1 MNLFNALPIYLLVL
15 VRLASFFVTMPIF
28 SYRTIPARVKVGLAA
43 LLSLIA
49 TTTMLH
55 HPPEVAIDTFYLL
68 LIIKESIVGLAI
80 GFVAGLLIY
89 AVQMAGY
96 YIDVQMGLSMANA
109 INPENGVTTPLTGQF
124 LNVLAL
130 LLMLALDGHLM
141 LINGILDSFRMIKI
155 NELSVP
161 LLQGSTAH
169 FIVNVF
175 LKMAGISFQM
185 AMPILAC
192 LFLVD
197 VALGIV
203 ARTVPQVNVF
213 VVGFPLKIIVSF
225 ALLLMIM
232 PMFFTLFHTI
242 FELMEEAVSI
252 YMQLLG
258 SS

>member
-1 MNLFNALPIYLLVL
+1 MNLLNALPIYLLVL

-28 SYRTIPARVKVGLAA
+28 SYRTIPGRVKIGLAA
-43 LLSLIA
+43 ILALIVTATLMRETPPLSINA
-49 TTTMLH
+49 Y
-55 HPPEVAIDTFYLL
+55 YLL
-68 LIIKESIVGLAI
+68 LIIKEAIVGLSI

-96 YIDVQMGLSMANA
+96 FIDVQMGLAIANT
-109 INPENGVTTPLTGQF
+109 INPENGVTSPLTGQF

-141 LINGILDSFRMIKI
+141 LIKGILDSFRLIKV
-155 NELSVP
+155 NDLSIH
-161 LLQGSTAH
+161 LMQGSTAH

-175 LKMAGISFQM
+175 LKMVGISFQM
-185 AMPILAC
+185 AMPIIAC

-213 VVGFPLKIIVSF
+213 IVGLPMKIIVGF
-225 ALLLMIM
+225 VLLLLIF
-232 PMFFTLFHTI
+232 PVFFTLVHTI
-242 FELMEEAVSI
+242 FELMAEAVNS
-252 YMQLLG
+252 YMQFLG
-258 SS
+258 SF